1 MSKIAIIPTQ
11 LALQHFKNLGLHIV
25 HRDPKI
31 ASLRLARMQQQAFK
45 PAAA

>member
-1 MSKIAIIPTQ
+1 MKNIAIIPTQ
-11 LALQHFKNLGLHIV
+11 LAIQHFKAQGLHIV

-31 ASLRLARMQQQAFK
+31 ASLRQARLQQQAFK

>member
-11 LALQHFKNLGLHIV
+11 LALQHFKMRGLRIV

-31 ASLRLARMQQQAFK
+31 ASLRLARMQRPAFK

>member
-11 LALQHFKNLGLHIV
+11 LALQHFKNRGLRIV

-31 ASLRLARMQQQAFK
+31 ASLRLAQLQQQAFK
-45 PAAA
+45 PLVA